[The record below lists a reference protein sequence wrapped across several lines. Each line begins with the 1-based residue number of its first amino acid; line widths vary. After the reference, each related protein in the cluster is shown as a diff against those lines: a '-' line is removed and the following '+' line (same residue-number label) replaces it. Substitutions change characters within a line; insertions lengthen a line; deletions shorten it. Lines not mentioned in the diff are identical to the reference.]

1 MKQGEATL
9 QNWRGKGIIA
19 SLLTRGKEMSFQ
31 KPLTN
36 FRLNKNV
43 IVVKVYFIF
52 ENLLAILRNNIQE
65 IVVYS
70 LKEEGK
76 KKANIIICHLAH

>member
-1 MKQGEATL
+1 
-9 QNWRGKGIIA
+9 
-19 SLLTRGKEMSFQ
+19 MSFQ

-76 KKANIIICHLAH
+76 KKGKYYNLSSCSLICKLNGV

>member
-1 MKQGEATL
+1 M
-9 QNWRGKGIIA
+9 
-19 SLLTRGKEMSFQ
+19 SLQ

-52 ENLLAILRNNIQE
+52 ENLLAILRNNVQE

-70 LKEEGK
+70 LKEEEKKGK
-76 KKANIIICHLAH
+76 YYNLSSFSLICKLNGV